1 MDFGMLRILL
11 VDNLMIRRY
20 GNLRMGPGRKLMCGA
35 IRNDWRLC
43 EFSDR
48 DMARLLA
55 PLWIRPWGGRIANEK
70 LVLTAKNFRPDVV
83 LIGHCDYILSLDGS
97 GKPSI
102 VP

>member
-1 MDFGMLRILL
+1 MACIYPVAIYGIISAMNSTMPHRILL

-35 IRNDWRLC
+35 IRNGWRIC

-55 PLWIRPWGGRIANEK
+55 PSGIQGGW
-70 LVLTAKNFRPDVV
+70 
-83 LIGHCDYILSLDGS
+83 
-97 GKPSI
+97 
-102 VP
+102 